1 MKSVEKKKKSV
12 VVQFEVKYESETYS
26 STQKLN
32 QENYGFDKY
41 YTSTGYFS
49 LL

>member
-1 MKSVEKKKKSV
+1 MKSVEKKKSV
-12 VVQFEVKYESETYS
+12 AVQFEVKYESETYS